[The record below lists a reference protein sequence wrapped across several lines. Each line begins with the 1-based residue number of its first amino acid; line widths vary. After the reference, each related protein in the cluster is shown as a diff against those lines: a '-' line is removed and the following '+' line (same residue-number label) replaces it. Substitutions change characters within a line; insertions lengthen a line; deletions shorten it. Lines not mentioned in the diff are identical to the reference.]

1 LTTRRGLVQREGS
14 LLSISRQ
21 CAALSLPR
29 STFYYQPEPVPAE
42 DLALMRLIDET
53 YLKYPFYGSRKM
65 VEALGRM
72 GQVVNRKRVQRLMQE
87 MGLEAL
93 APKRSLSRS
102 GKGHVKYPYLLKGLE
117 VTRAN
122 QVWASDITYIPL
134 AAGFAYLV
142 AIIDWFSRIVLA
154 WRMSNTLDTVFC
166 IEALREALETWGT
179 PEIFNSDQGAQF
191 TAAEFTDILKSQQIQ
206 ISMDGK
212 GRCLDNVF
220 VERLWR
226 SLKYE
231 DVYLHS
237 YEGPRDARQG
247 IGAYFTFFNDK
258 RFHQAL
264 GYRTP
269 LSVYQSSIAEQAA
282 ARAA

>member
-14 LLSISRQ
+14 SLSISRQ

-29 STFYYQPEPVPAE
+29 SSFYYQSQPVPAE
-42 DLALMRLIDET
+42 DLLLMREIDET
-53 YLKYPFYGSRKM
+53 HLKWPFYGSRKIAD
-65 VEALGRM
+65 ELE
-72 GQVVNRKRVQRLMQE
+72 VNRKPVQRLMRL

-93 APKRSLSRS
+93 APKRSFSRPAPN
-102 GKGHVKYPYLLKGLE
+102 HVKYPYLLKGLS

-122 QVWASDITYIPL
+122 QVWATDITYIPL

-142 AIIDWFSRIVLA
+142 AIIDWFSRAVLS
-154 WRMSNTLDTVFC
+154 WRLSNTLDTAFC
-166 IEALREALETWGT
+166 IEALEEALERWGA

-191 TAAEFTDILKSQQIQ
+191 TSADFTNVLKAFGVQ

-231 DVYLHS
+231 DVYLRA
-237 YEGPRDARQG
+237 YEGPRDAREG
-247 IGAYFTFFNDK
+247 IGAYFAFFNDE
-258 RFHQAL
+258 RPHQAL
-264 GYRTP
+264 DYETPMTVYRAS
-269 LSVYQSSIAEQAA
+269 LAEQAA
-282 ARAA
+282 RRAA